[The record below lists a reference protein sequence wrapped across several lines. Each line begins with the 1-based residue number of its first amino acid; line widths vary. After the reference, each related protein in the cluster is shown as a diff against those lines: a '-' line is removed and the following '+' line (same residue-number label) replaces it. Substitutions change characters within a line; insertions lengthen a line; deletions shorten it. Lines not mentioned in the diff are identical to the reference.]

1 MALFIMVVAIL
12 YFGKEVLL
20 PITLALL
27 LAFILSP
34 LVDRLRRLRLGR
46 GPSVMLAVIF
56 ALGVVVAIGGVIGS
70 QIADLTAD
78 LPQYTQTVRSKITAV
93 NSFTVGRLSRWADQL
108 GRHNAKPQPAAE
120 PMPGQSAPVQPRQDQ
135 PKPVQPEG
143 QNQQQ
148 PQSQQQPQGQAQQQP
163 QPQPQEQP
171 QGQPQSP
178 PQPRVQPA
186 AAPASPQSEISPMKL
201 AGQYM
206 ASVLSPLATLAIVFV
221 VTVFALLQREDLR
234 NRLIRLIG
242 SHDLHDTT
250 VAIDDGA
257 RRLSRYFVT
266 QLIINTIFG
275 IVIGLGLLAIGLPHP
290 VLFGILSGLLRFV
303 PYVGSFISAA
313 FPLALA
319 AAVDPGWHMVLWTA
333 ILYGIVEPVTGQF
346 IEPMVYGNSTG
357 LSPFSVIV
365 AAIFWSW
372 LWGPVGLLLS
382 TPLTLCL
389 VVIGRHAKRL
399 EFLDIVLGDR
409 PALTPAEIFYQ
420 RILAGDPDELLDQ
433 AEILLKDISL
443 SNYYDEVALR
453 GLQRADRDTRIGRVD
468 RAMLT
473 QVKHAADTLIGAL
486 DRHGDARPKPLDRTQ
501 RALLSARSEPGVY
514 EQDVPRKPDPAGV
527 SAADDLG
534 EAWRHSP
541 AVLCIA
547 GRGPLDEVA
556 TAMLVQLLA
565 KHGMPAR
572 LVRYDEAARQRIG
585 TLDVSGIAMAC
596 VCCLD
601 MTGSPAYMRYLVQRL
616 SERLPD
622 GAPILV
628 GLWSAGDPIL
638 KDDQARAAIGAR
650 YLVATLEQAV
660 SACAE
665 AARRAGHRDT
675 GQQRG
680 S

>member
-1 MALFIMVVAIL
+1 
-12 YFGKEVLL
+12 
-20 PITLALL
+20 
-27 LAFILSP
+27 
-34 LVDRLRRLRLGR
+34 
-46 GPSVMLAVIF
+46 MLAVVF

-70 QIADLTAD
+70 QIASLTGD
-78 LPQYTQTVRSKITAV
+78 LPQYTQTVRGKVAAV
-93 NSFTVGRLSRWADQL
+93 NNFTVGRISRWADEL
-108 GRHNAKPQPAAE
+108 GPRSTKPQQGAAPA
-120 PMPGQSAPVQPRQDQ
+120 QSAGDQPRQDQ
-135 PKPVQPEG
+135 QKPAQIQG
-143 QNQQQ
+143 QAPQGQQSSQDQQ
-148 PQSQQQPQGQAQQQP
+148 PTQGQQPAQSQQTPQGQQSSRG
-163 QPQPQEQP
+163 
-171 QGQPQSP
+171 QGQPTG
-178 PQPRVQPA
+178 QPA
-186 AAPASPQSEISPMKL
+186 AAAAPAASQSDMSPMKL
-201 AGQYM
+201 VGQYM
-206 ASVLSPLATLAIVFV
+206 ATVLSPLATLAIVFV
-221 VTVFALLQREDLR
+221 VTIFALLQREDLR

-319 AAVDPGWHMVLWTA
+319 AAVDPGWDMVLWTA
-333 ILYGIVEPVTGQF
+333 ILYGVVEPTTGQI
-346 IEPMVYGNSTG
+346 IEPLVYGNSTG

-409 PALTPAEIFYQ
+409 PPLTPAEIFYQ

-433 AEILLKDISL
+433 AEILLKDVSL
-443 SNYYDEVALR
+443 SNYYDEVALA
-453 GLQRADRDTRIGRVD
+453 GLRRADRDTRVGMLD
-468 RAMLT
+468 RAMLA
-473 QVKHAADTLIGAL
+473 QAKQAADTLVGAL
-486 DRHGDARPKPLDRTQ
+486 DRHVDARPRELDRTE
-501 RALLSARSEPGVY
+501 RALLSANSELGAY
-514 EQDVPRKPDPAGV
+514 DQEIRRNPDPAGV
-527 SAADDLG
+527 SAADDLSG
-534 EAWRHSP
+534 AWRNTP

-556 TAMLVQLLA
+556 TAMLVQLLG

-572 LVRYDEAARQRIG
+572 LVRYDDASRQRVG
-585 TLDVSGIAMAC
+585 ALDVSGIAMAC
-596 VCCLD
+596 VCYLD
-601 MTGSPAYMRYLVQRL
+601 MSGTPAHMRYLVRRL
-616 SERLPD
+616 GERLPD

-628 GLWSAGDPIL
+628 GLWSAEDPVL
-638 KDDQARAAIGAR
+638 KDDQVKAAVGAT
-650 YLVATLEQAV
+650 YLVSSLERAV

-665 AARRAGHRDT
+665 AARLAGHR
-675 GQQRG
+675 QM
-680 S
+680 

>member
-1 MALFIMVVAIL
+1 MSDPNSVTIPSRSFIRDTAPDAVKALALFVMIVAIL

-34 LVDRLRRLRLGR
+34 LVDLLRRLRLGR
-46 GPSVMLAVIF
+46 GPSVMLAVVF

-70 QIADLTAD
+70 QIANLTAD
-78 LPQYTQTVRSKITAV
+78 LPQYTQTIRGKVAAV
-93 NSFTVGRLSRWADQL
+93 NNFTVGRLSRWADQL
-108 GRHNAKPQPAAE
+108 GPRSAKPQAGTEPA
-120 PMPGQSAPVQPRQDQ
+120 QAPSSGDQPQQDQ
-135 PKPVQPEG
+135 QKPA
-143 QNQQQ
+143 
-148 PQSQQQPQGQAQQQP
+148 QPQGQRSPQAQA
-163 QPQPQEQP
+163 
-171 QGQPQSP
+171 QSSG
-178 PQPRVQPA
+178 QPA
-186 AAPASPQSEISPMKL
+186 AASPASFQSDVSPMKL
-201 AGQYM
+201 AWQYM
-206 ASVLSPLATLAIVFV
+206 DSVLSPLATLAIVFV

-275 IVIGLGLLAIGLPHP
+275 IVIGLGLLAIGLPSP

-319 AAVDPGWHMVLWTA
+319 AAVDPGWNMVLWTA
-333 ILYGIVEPVTGQF
+333 ILYGVVEPTTGQI
-346 IEPMVYGNSTG
+346 IEPLVYGNSTG

-372 LWGPVGLLLS
+372 LWGPAGLLLS

-389 VVIGRHAKRL
+389 VVVGRHAKRL

-409 PALTPAEIFYQ
+409 PPLTPAEIFYQ

-433 AEILLKDISL
+433 AEILLKDVSL
-443 SNYYDEVALR
+443 SNYYDEVALK
-453 GLQRADRDTRIGRVD
+453 GLRRADRDTRVGTLD
-468 RAMLT
+468 RATLT
-473 QVKHAADTLIGAL
+473 QAKQAAETLIGAL
-486 DRHGDARPKPLDRTQ
+486 DRHVDARPKELDRTA
-501 RALLSARSEPGVY
+501 RALLSANSEPGTY
-514 EQDVPRKPDPAGV
+514 DQDIRHNPDPAGV
-527 SAADDLG
+527 SAADDLS
-534 EAWRHSP
+534 EAWRHVP

-556 TAMLVQLLA
+556 TAMLVQLLG

-572 LVRYDEAARQRIG
+572 LVRYDEASRQRIG
-585 TLDVSGIAMAC
+585 TLDVSGVAMAC

-601 MTGSPAYMRYLVQRL
+601 IAGSPAHMRYLVRRL
-616 SERLPD
+616 GERLPD
-622 GAPILV
+622 GARS
-628 GLWSAGDPIL
+628 WSVYGPP
-638 KDDQARAAIGAR
+638 RMR
-650 YLVATLEQAV
+650 
-660 SACAE
+660 
-665 AARRAGHRDT
+665 
-675 GQQRG
+675 
-680 S
+680 